1 VDSKNKR
8 EIEMNHAC
16 HNNIVKALKIAEAL
30 MDTANKGE
38 ATSGDDSCRILFG
51 VIRDCAYKILKQ
63 AEQQRQVHKAVRDR

>member
-1 VDSKNKR
+1 
-8 EIEMNHAC
+8 MNHAC

-38 ATSGDDSCRILFG
+38 ATSGDDACRILFG

-63 AEQQRQVHKAVRDR
+63 AEQQRQAHKAARDRRIN